1 MMNETVHRSESHRRI
16 LEDLS
21 PFAERLICRD
31 YVELES
37 FFGGLTSKAPEAPV
51 FLNS

>member
-1 MMNETVHRSESHRRI
+1 MHNPIDRRRGRHGVF
-16 LEDLS
+16 EDLI
-21 PFAERLICRD
+21 PLREDQVRRD

-51 FLNS
+51 FLNN